1 MLQRLLY
8 LFPWFGTH
16 LRVIIPSDK
25 SGMVRAVPVERVEKI
40 TDKDQI
46 IIVKYFRIFGKHYPL
61 KIIKLP
67 TF

>member
-16 LRVIIPSDK
+16 VRVIVPSGK
-25 SGMVRAVPVERVEKI
+25 SGMVRAVPVESVEKI

-67 TF
+67 PF